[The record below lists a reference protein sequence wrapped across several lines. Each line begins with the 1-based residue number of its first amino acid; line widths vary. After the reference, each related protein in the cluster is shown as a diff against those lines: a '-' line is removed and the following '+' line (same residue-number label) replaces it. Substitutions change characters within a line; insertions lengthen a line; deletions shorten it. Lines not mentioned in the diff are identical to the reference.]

1 MQVIYFV
8 WCTAVGLSVLVA
20 GFIIAIAIIGL
31 FDKYFSDY
39 KISKIIWKIGK
50 TIFFMLGGIVI
61 VMACYR
67 CGDVI
72 MSYLRK

>member
-8 WCTAVGLSVLVA
+8 WCTAVGLSLLVA
-20 GFIIAIAIIGL
+20 GFVIAMATMVL
-31 FDKYFSDY
+31 VDKYLSDY
-39 KISKIIWKIGK
+39 KISKIIWNI
-50 TIFFMLGGIVI
+50 TRAIFFILGGILI

-72 MSYLRK
+72 TSYLF

>member
-20 GFIIAIAIIGL
+20 GFVIAMAIMVL
-31 FDKYFSDY
+31 VDKYLSGY
-39 KISKIIWKIGK
+39 KISKIIWNIVR
-50 TIFFMLGGIVI
+50 TIFFMLCCITI

-72 MSYLRK
+72 TNYLF

>member
-8 WCTAVGLSVLVA
+8 WCTAVGLSLLVA
-20 GFIIAIAIIGL
+20 GFVIAMATMVL
-31 FDKYFSDY
+31 VDKYLSGY
-39 KISKIIWKIGK
+39 KISKIIWNIAR
-50 TIFFMLGGIVI
+50 TIFFILGGILI

-72 MSYLRK
+72 TSYLF